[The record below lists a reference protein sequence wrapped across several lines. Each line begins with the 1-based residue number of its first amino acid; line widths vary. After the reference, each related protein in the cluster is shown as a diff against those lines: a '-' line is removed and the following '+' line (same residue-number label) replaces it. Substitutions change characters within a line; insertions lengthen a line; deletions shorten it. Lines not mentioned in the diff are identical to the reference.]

1 MTPERIQVSAT
12 DKELLTGVHRY
23 VCDQRADY
31 DSVSVKLC
39 DCAVISQGNVGPL
52 VERWNE
58 RRSDNTFL
66 NHPSQLVELEDQNIF
81 VISIS
86 GLTEVNDIVRVRGR
100 INPTIDGD
108 LIRQLETGRISDV
121 DVLVDPVKTKSVS
134 HFASR
139 VRWSSNPRSV
149 IAADDVDRIIFTLP
163 PTDHVWRRRYAG
175 RSQLDDIGIT
185 SARIH
190 WLGWINR
197 LNPTLGISSDVSVR
211 QRIDCDALTRC
222 RRKNAS

>member
-1 MTPERIQVSAT
+1 R
-12 DKELLTGVHRY
+12 G
-23 VCDQRADY
+23 
-31 DSVSVKLC
+31 KLC
-39 DCAVISQGNVGPL
+39 DCAIRSEGNVGPL

-58 RRSDNTFL
+58 RRSDNAFL

-121 DVLVDPVKTKSVS
+121 NVLVDAVKTKSVS

-139 VRWSSNPRSV
+139 VRWSSNLRSI
-149 IAADDVDRIIFTLP
+149 IAANDVDR
-163 PTDHVWRRRYAG
+163 V
-175 RSQLDDIGIT
+175 
-185 SARIH
+185 
-190 WLGWINR
+190 
-197 LNPTLGISSDVSVR
+197 V
-211 QRIDCDALTRC
+211 
-222 RRKNAS
+222 